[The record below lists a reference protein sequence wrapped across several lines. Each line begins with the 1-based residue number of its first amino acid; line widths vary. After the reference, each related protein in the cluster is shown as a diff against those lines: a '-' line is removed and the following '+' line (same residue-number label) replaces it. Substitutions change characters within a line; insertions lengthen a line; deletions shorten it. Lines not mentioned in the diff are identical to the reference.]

1 MAKSQRTRRTRRR
14 KLPAGMWQ
22 RGGVYYAN
30 FRSGGQHIRRKLSR
44 DFDTAKKM
52 LNELRSR
59 ADKGTLGL
67 IDNKYPWDDLRA
79 EFIEDVKQRLRTWT
93 EYVKHLDQFER
104 FRKVKCV
111 SEIDKKYALDYRR
124 MRLKTISRRGKPVTG
139 RTINKEIAT
148 LKSMLNSAVKD
159 GKIAR
164 NPLAGFGALESEPTK
179 KRRALELHEVEAIF
193 KHSPRYLRSIWRAY
207 MTTGCRRKELVELQ
221 WSDVDLDDGT
231 ITIRAA
237 NAKGKKERVIPLDET
252 LLVELPK
259 MERRSGHVF
268 VNSAGTPCRN
278 NLLREFYRICKRAGI
293 EDGKPNGSVDIHS
306 LRVTSTTLS
315 LDHGA
320 NPKAVQDIL
329 GHSTLELT
337 MNTYAKAT
345 DRGKRDAVSALPF
358 AQAKTPDHVVPMKKR
373 GA

>member
-1 MAKSQRTRRTRRR
+1 MAEFTTPTSAPADSTSAANSPATSTPPRRCSTSS
-14 KLPAGMWQ
+14 
-22 RGGVYYAN
+22 V
-30 FRSGGQHIRRKLSR
+30 
-44 DFDTAKKM
+44 
-52 LNELRSR
+52 R

-124 MRLKTISRRGKPVTG
+124 MRLKTISRRGKLVTG

-164 NPLAGFGALESEPTK
+164 NPLAGFGASSRNQP
-179 KRRALELHEVEAIF
+179 RSDGALELHEVEAIF

-231 ITIRAA
+231 ITIRTQTPRER
-237 NAKGKKERVIPLDET
+237 KRRVIPLDET
-252 LLVELPK
+252 LLVEPPK

-278 NLLREFYRICKRAGI
+278 NLLREFYRICKHGI

-306 LRVTSTTLS
+306 LRVTFTTLS

-345 DRGKRDAVSALPF
+345 DRGKRDAVALPF